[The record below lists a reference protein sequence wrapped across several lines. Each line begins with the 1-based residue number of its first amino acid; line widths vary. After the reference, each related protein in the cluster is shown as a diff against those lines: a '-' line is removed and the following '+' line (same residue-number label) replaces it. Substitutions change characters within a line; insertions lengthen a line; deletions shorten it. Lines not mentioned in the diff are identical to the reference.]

1 MTTIYEIIGRL
12 YFNTYNYLI
21 SNYNTL
27 HYKLFDVQK
36 IESYCTKTNRLSNIY
51 VYYILMKICKKFQ
64 LNLLIDLINYITYEK
79 DNLYNLHIKTKVREC
94 KFIYNGNLFD
104 LINFMNINDK
114 YIKHQINL
122 PNKYIIRSC
131 ELNNHKD
138 IHHLL
143 YLYYD
148 PELIFPKN
156 TIIDILNVNKIKH
169 DKDDALKF
177 QIFKGR
183 PYTVIKNISDLTNIH
198 INIINELI

>member
-1 MTTIYEIIGRL
+1 MYEIIAKL

-21 SNYNTL
+21 SHYNRL

-36 IESYCTKTNRLSNIY
+36 IESYCTKTNKSSNLYI
-51 VYYILMKICKKFQ
+51 YYILMKISIMLKINALIKF
-64 LNLLIDLINYITYEK
+64 INYMTYDK
-79 DNLYNLHIKTKVREC
+79 DNFLNLHIKTQIREC
-94 KFIYNGNLFD
+94 KFIYQSNLFD
-104 LINFMNINDK
+104 LINFMNDNNK

-131 ELNNHKD
+131 EINNHKD

-148 PELIFPKN
+148 PEKKCPDN
-156 TIIDILNVNKIKH
+156 TIINILNVNKIKY
-169 DKDDALKF
+169 DKDDTLKF

-183 PYTVIKNISDLTNIH
+183 PYTVIKDISELTYIH
-198 INIINELI
+198 VNIINELI